1 MINNLSDFLVVVVVF
16 ILLMA
21 GDKNAG
27 NTAKSIGR
35 FLGELRKRQNEFKTE
50 LMRELNSVDNTNSV
64 PPSSSNFKYVKVTNQ
79 DRVRELEAQIKRLQE
94 ELERLK
100 ASDGKN

>member
-1 MINNLSDFLVVVVVF
+1 MISNLSDFLVVVVVF

-27 NTAKSIGR
+27 NTTKSIGR
-35 FLGELRKRQNEFKTE
+35 FLGEIRKRQNEFKNE
-50 LMRELNSVDNTNSV
+50 LMRELNSVEATNNT
-64 PPSSSNFKYVKVTNQ
+64 PFTGSNFKYVKVTNQ
-79 DRVRELEAQIKRLQE
+79 ERVKELEAQIKRLQE

>member
-1 MINNLSDFLVVVVVF
+1 MISNLSDFLVVIVVF

-35 FLGELRKRQNEFKTE
+35 FLGEIRKRQNEFKTE
-50 LMRELNSVDNTNSV
+50 LMRELNSVEDTNNTQLTGAS
-64 PPSSSNFKYVKVTNQ
+64 FKYVKVANQ
-79 DRVRELEAQIKRLQE
+79 ERIKELEAQIKRLQE